1 MKFSFCIVMPIAIFI
16 ATLYGI
22 KHPLKAKGT
31 LGFNIKYFYKTE
43 ESTVFVRRTYAILL
57 LIFNIFY
64 SIYCLLVLLQR
75 IEHNKIITILVLLL
89 IVLIP
94 DLITIIVYFFLFNKN
109 GERKR

>member
-1 MKFSFCIVMPIAIFI
+1 MKFSFCVIMPIAIFI

-22 KHPLKAKGT
+22 KYPLKAKGT

-43 ESTVFVRRTYAILL
+43 ESTIFVRRTYAILL
-57 LIFNIFY
+57 LIFNVFY
-64 SIYCLLVLLQR
+64 SVYCLFVLLER
-75 IEHNKIITILVLLL
+75 IELNKLIIIFVFLL

-94 DLITIIVYFFLFNKN
+94 ALITIILYFFLFNKN

>member
-1 MKFSFCIVMPIAIFI
+1 MKFCFCVIMPIAIFI

-22 KHPLKAKGT
+22 KYPLKAKGT

-43 ESTVFVRRTYAILL
+43 ESTIFVRRTNAILL
-57 LIFNIFY
+57 LIFNVFY
-64 SIYCLLVLLQR
+64 SVYCLFVLLER
-75 IEHNKIITILVLLL
+75 IELNKLIIIFVFLL

-94 DLITIIVYFFLFNKN
+94 ALITIILYCFLFNKK